1 MQKQEPPANTAVC
14 HSLIQYNCATVHQAQ
29 LSFFP
34 LTVDT
39 VCHLAFTFKWLLEWE
54 WGSPVVMPVLP
65 TLPSILGDFHCSLR
79 SPVFPLWS
87 QFSCFC
93 PDLWQISSRLI
104 NLNMWE
110 KKCRRELNTYF
121 RRPEKNSRF
130 LGKGWK
136 EKGMCLFGFLIDLPS
151 WFSCRSLE
159 LQHVDQHHWKAEN
172 AWRNLHWV
180 FKRHQKSGNKAS
192 EDSHFSGLRR
202 ADSCFA
208 LKILPIFWTSRLKRV
223 MTQHRMFSLH
233 FNSFL

>member
-1 MQKQEPPANTAVC
+1 
-14 HSLIQYNCATVHQAQ
+14 
-29 LSFFP
+29 
-34 LTVDT
+34 
-39 VCHLAFTFKWLLEWE
+39 
-54 WGSPVVMPVLP
+54 MPVLP
-65 TLPSILGDFHCSLR
+65 TLPSILGDSIVHCALLFSPFGHN
-79 SPVFPLWS
+79 SPVFV
-87 QFSCFC
+87 
-93 PDLWQISSRLI
+93 LI
-104 NLNMWE
+104 YDKYHHASLTLICE
-110 KKCRRELNTYF
+110 RRTEKCRRELNTYF